1 MVSQLYFQYDL
12 ATRPLPNVRPRFS
25 FQSLLPWAAAL
36 AVLLGVWLLPLPGSI
51 FGQEQ
56 VSAERMPETRRTA
69 NAAIGDFF
77 KARQA
82 YYDFITSH
90 DMAVISSSLH
100 SALEEARTGP
110 QSTDALAE
118 VLHWG
123 IQVRDYDAVLAG
135 YADAGDR
142 VFPVLR
148 YYDDE
153 LMKYTRSLTP
163 PTEEVRALTFPLADH
178 LRLYPPPIGD
188 LMPDPPWIKA
198 DVVKAQLE
206 TINGQVDALQAA
218 VNDTNP
224 PSNVPRTLDGLAKSV
239 GDIWESGRSVEQVGL
254 QHTKYIDHLQTY
266 ETKFQ
271 QYLESHGPNNI
282 SSTRRTLAYGAN
294 LAVGLVLA
302 GGLAFLL
309 MPRKKTVETGAG
321 A

>member
-1 MVSQLYFQYDL
+1 M
-12 ATRPLPNVRPRFS
+12 
-25 FQSLLPWAAAL
+25 
-36 AVLLGVWLLPLPGSI
+36 LLGVWLLPLPGSM

-100 SALEEARTGP
+100 SALGEATTGP
-110 QSTDALAE
+110 QSTEVLAE

-123 IQVRDYDAVLAG
+123 IQVRDYNAVLAG
-135 YADAGDR
+135 YAEAGDK

-178 LRLYPPPIGD
+178 MRLYPPPIGD

-198 DVVKAQLE
+198 DVIKSQLE
-206 TINGQVDALQAA
+206 TINGQIEALQAA
-218 VNDTNP
+218 VNSGSPTSDT
-224 PSNVPRTLDGLAKSV
+224 PRTLDGLAKSV
-239 GDIWESGRSVEQVGL
+239 SDIWESGRSVEQVGL

-271 QYLESHGPNNI
+271 QYLDSHGPNNI

-309 MPRKKTVETGAG
+309 MPRRKTAETGSQA
-321 A
+321 

>member
-1 MVSQLYFQYDL
+1 LL
-12 ATRPLPNVRPRFS
+12 AI
-25 FQSLLPWAAAL
+25 
-36 AVLLGVWLLPLPGSI
+36 WLLPLPGVL

-56 VSAERMPETRRTA
+56 LAAERMPETRRTA
-69 NAAIGDFF
+69 NEAISDFF

-82 YYDFITSH
+82 YYDFVTSH
-90 DMAVISSSLH
+90 DMAVISSTLH
-100 SALEEARTGP
+100 AALQKAEADPQSVEAR
-110 QSTDALAE
+110 AE

-123 IQVRDYDAVLAG
+123 IQVRDYTVVLAG
-135 YADAGDR
+135 YAEAGDK

-178 LRLYPPPIGD
+178 MRLYPAPIGD

-198 DVVKAQLE
+198 DVIKSQLE
-206 TINGQVDALQAA
+206 TINGQIDTLQA
-218 VNDTNP
+218 
-224 PSNVPRTLDGLAKSV
+224 NVTARGRIIQVSQPLDGLARSV
-239 GDIWESGRSVEQVGL
+239 NDIWESGRSVEQIGL

-271 QYLESHGPNNI
+271 QYLDSHGPNNI
-282 SSTRRTLAYGAN
+282 SATRRTLAYGAN
-294 LAVGLVLA
+294 IVVGLVLVA
-302 GGLAFLL
+302 GLAFLL
-309 MPRKKTVETGAG
+309 MPRRVTTTGAE

>member
-1 MVSQLYFQYDL
+1 M
-12 ATRPLPNVRPRFS
+12 RPHFS

-36 AVLLGVWLLPLPGSI
+36 AVLLGVWLLPLPATM

-100 SALEEARTGP
+100 SALAEAGPGP
-110 QSTDALAE
+110 QNTNVLAE

-123 IQVRDYDAVLAG
+123 SQVRDYTAVLAG
-135 YADAGDR
+135 YAEAGDK
-142 VFPVLR
+142 VFPALR

-198 DVVKAQLE
+198 DVVKSQLE
-206 TINGQVDALQAA
+206 TINGQIDAVQAA
-218 VNDTNP
+218 VNGGEIPNNMP
-224 PSNVPRTLDGLAKSV
+224 QTLDGLAVSV
-239 GDIWESGRSVEQVGL
+239 RDIWESGRSVEQVGL

-271 QYLESHGPNNI
+271 QYLEAHGPNNI
-282 SSTRRTLAYGAN
+282 SATRRTLAYGAN
-294 LAVGLVLA
+294 LAAGLVLA
-302 GGLAFLL
+302 GGLALLL
-309 MPRKKTVETGAG
+309 MPRRKTLETGAD

>member
-1 MVSQLYFQYDL
+1 M
-12 ATRPLPNVRPRFS
+12 RPHFS
-25 FQSLLPWAAAL
+25 YQSLLPWAAAL
-36 AVLLGVWLLPLPGSI
+36 AVLLGVWLLPLPATM

-56 VSAERMPETRRTA
+56 VSAERMPQTRRTA

-100 SALEEARTGP
+100 SALAEARRSP
-110 QSTDALAE
+110 QSTGVLAE

-123 IQVRDYDAVLAG
+123 IQVRDYNAVLAG
-135 YADAGDR
+135 YAEAGDK

-153 LMKYTRSLTP
+153 LMKYTRSLSP
-163 PTEEVRALTFPLADH
+163 PTGEVRALTFPLADH
-178 LRLYPPPIGD
+178 QRLYPPPIGD

-198 DVVKAQLE
+198 DVIKSQLE
-206 TINGQVDALQAA
+206 TINGQIDAIQAA
-218 VNDTNP
+218 VTGGNA
-224 PSNVPRTLDGLAKSV
+224 PSNMPQVLDGLARSV
-239 GDIWESGRSVEQVGL
+239 SDIWESGRSVEQVGL

-271 QYLESHGPNNI
+271 QYLDAHGPNSI
-282 SSTRRTLAYGAN
+282 SSTRRMLAYGAN
-294 LAVGLVLA
+294 VVVGLVLA
-302 GGLAFLL
+302 SGLALLL
-309 MPRKKTVETGAG
+309 MPRKKPVGTGAD